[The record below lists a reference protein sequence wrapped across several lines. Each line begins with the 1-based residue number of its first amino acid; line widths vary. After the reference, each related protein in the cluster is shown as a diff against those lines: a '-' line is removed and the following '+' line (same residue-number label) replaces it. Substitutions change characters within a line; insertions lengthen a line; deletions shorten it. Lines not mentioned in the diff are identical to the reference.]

1 MDDGSKMS
9 GDKGVILC
17 TESFTLEENYFLIK
31 ILTDKLYLD
40 CNIQE
45 SSSRIRIYIKKNS
58 IDKLINLVKP
68 NMLPH
73 FYYKLGI

>member
-45 SSSRIRIYIKKNS
+45 SSSRIRIYIKK
-58 IDKLINLVKP
+58 IL
-68 NMLPH
+68 
-73 FYYKLGI
+73 